1 MARVLKAM
9 GESLKISQN
18 RWLGVVLVLGGV
30 YLFIGGNRGLWNL
43 YKLHQDKV
51 QLQKEVGQLQVEITR
66 GQAEYE
72 AYQNN
77 PLVIEKQAREELNL
91 VKPGEIIYRFS
102 GNSSSH

>member
-1 MARVLKAM
+1 M

-66 GQAEYE
+66 GRAEYE